1 MTPGGQDIPG
11 TPEAVI
17 TNKPASV
24 EKQMPGEVFCELL
37 ADFFKVLGDKTRVR
51 ILLALSFSEMRVV
64 DIAVL
69 LEMTQSSISHQLR
82 ILRQAR
88 LVRAR
93 KAGKSSFYSLDDEH
107 VEHIVAEGFEHL
119 RHGKASEAAL

>member
-1 MTPGGQDIPG
+1 MIPGGEETRCTHGDVN
-11 TPEAVI
+11 PEKL
-17 TNKPASV
+17 TSV
-24 EKQMPGEVFCELL
+24 KMQMPGDIFCELL

-69 LEMTQSSISHQLR
+69 LGMTQSSISHQLR

-88 LVRAR
+88 LVRTR

-107 VEHIVAEGFEHL
+107 VEHIVAEGFQHL
-119 RHGKASEAAL
+119 RHGNARDAAL